1 MHNILAM
8 TEHEAIDAIR
18 DIFKESATIYEKM
31 IWVQCIE
38 LKILLSEAI
47 LRLISVLIL
56 AECLQDRNRHQEQ
69 STYILLGG

>member
-8 TEHEAIDAIR
+8 AEHEATDAIK
-18 DIFKESATIYEKM
+18 DIFKESAMIYEKT

-56 AECLQDRNRHQEQ
+56 AECLQDRNCHQEQ